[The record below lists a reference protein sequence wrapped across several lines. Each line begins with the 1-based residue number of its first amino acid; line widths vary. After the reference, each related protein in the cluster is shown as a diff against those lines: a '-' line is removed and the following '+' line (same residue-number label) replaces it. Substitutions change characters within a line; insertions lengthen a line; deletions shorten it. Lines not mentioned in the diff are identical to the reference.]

1 MQYRARPNALIL
13 AAFLASATSLVVLY
27 RFDPAT
33 SGLFPP
39 CPFLF
44 LTGYYCPGCG
54 TLRALHQLLEGHFVQ
69 AFAMNPMAFACL
81 PLLLAPG
88 VSALMQFGMG
98 RRFTTILPAVYIRG
112 LAIAILLFGVLR
124 NLPMYPF
131 YLLAPGGLL
140 R

>member
-1 MQYRARPNALIL
+1 MQYRVRPNALIL
-13 AAFLASATSLVVLY
+13 AAALAGATSLLALY

-33 SGLFPP
+33 SGFFPP

-54 TLRALHQLLEGHFVQ
+54 TLRALHQLLEGNLVR
-69 AFAMNPMAFACL
+69 AFAMNPLAFVCL
-81 PLLLAPG
+81 PFLLYPG
-88 VSALMQFGMG
+88 VSALMQFGTG
-98 RRFTTILPAVYIRG
+98 QRFTTMLPAVYIRG

-131 YLLAPGGLL
+131 YVLAPGGLL